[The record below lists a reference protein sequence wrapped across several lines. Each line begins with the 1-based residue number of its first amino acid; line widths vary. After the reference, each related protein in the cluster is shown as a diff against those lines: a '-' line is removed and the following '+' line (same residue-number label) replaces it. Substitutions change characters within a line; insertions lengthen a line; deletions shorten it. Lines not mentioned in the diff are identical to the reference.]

1 MCGLIKKAP
10 VSVLLNVRA
19 VSCAELQVPVHVPVG
34 NASCVYGSISVYDY
48 VHVARRVVARAT
60 CSQPADF

>member
-19 VSCAELQVPVHVPVG
+19 VSCAELQCPVG
-34 NASCVYGSISVYDY
+34 NGNAIPNASCVYGSISL
-48 VHVARRVVARAT
+48 
-60 CSQPADF
+60 